1 MAKISVAPKILR
13 KNRDRAHSAE
23 GERGVHDAA
32 FMLLLLI
39 ANDLAKM
46 LMLIMP

>member
-1 MAKISVAPKILR
+1 MATISVAPKILR

-32 FMLLLLI
+32 FVFT
-39 ANDLAKM
+39 DSE
-46 LMLIMP
+46 

>member
-1 MAKISVAPKILR
+1 MAKISVALKILR

-32 FMLLLLI
+32 LLLI